1 MRILCKNSFEDC
13 YEQVG
18 RTDFRPFA
26 IAYAVDILN
35 GNNAYDLIYAQNK
48 MTEHLIACFEQRKI
62 TKFPL
67 YGKRNREK
75 VVTYKEISLPWNKP
89 RR

>member
-1 MRILCKNSFEDC
+1 
-13 YEQVG
+13 
-18 RTDFRPFA
+18 
-26 IAYAVDILN
+26 
-35 GNNAYDLIYAQNK
+35 
-48 MTEHLIACFEQRKI
+48 MTEYLIACFEQRKI

-75 VVTYKEISLPWNKP
+75 VVTYKETSLPWTKP